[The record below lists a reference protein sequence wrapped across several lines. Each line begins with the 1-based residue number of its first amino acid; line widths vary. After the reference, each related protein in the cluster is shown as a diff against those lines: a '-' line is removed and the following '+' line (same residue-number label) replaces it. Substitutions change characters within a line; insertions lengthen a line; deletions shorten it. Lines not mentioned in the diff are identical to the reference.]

1 MHFKKLLLA
10 ATAFSLM
17 GPLPVTYGAE
27 KATADAIELTYDRFT
42 LDNGLTVIVHEDHKA
57 PVVFVGVWYH
67 VGSKD
72 EPKGKSGFAHLF
84 EHLMFNGTENYDADY
99 FKPLQEIGATGLN
112 GTTWLDR
119 TNYYQTVPTGGLDRA
134 LWMESERMGHLLGAI
149 SQEKLDEQRDVVKN
163 EKRQGDNRPYAM
175 AEYLESEG
183 LFPEDHPYHHSTIGS
198 MEDLSNASL
207 EDVKGWFKKYY
218 GATNAVMV
226 LAGDIDLK
234 TAKTMM
240 EKYFNDIGPGVPL
253 TRKKSLVPD
262 RVQNTA
268 DVMYDNVPQP
278 QVRWLWAVPGRT
290 EQETAE
296 LSLASAVLG
305 AGKNSRLYKKLIH
318 ETKLATSVSVHVQ
331 KFELAS
337 IFSISV
343 TLKPESDID
352 QVKAIV
358 ESTLADF
365 LKKGPE
371 KKELARV
378 KAVLDGNVIRS
389 LESVSGKGRMLATGQ
404 LYAENPNFINKSLR
418 WMNDASRK
426 DVLTTSRIWLSD
438 GSYQLTILPHGDHKA
453 GEAVADRSKMP
464 DMTKSTGLILP
475 PLQEGVLSN
484 GIKVVLAE
492 RHTIPVVNM
501 SIQFDAGTVSDQNG
515 KAGTA
520 NYAFGLMNEGTKS
533 LTSLEMANRKEM
545 LGANIGFS
553 NGQDTSSI
561 SLSALKKNIG
571 PSIELWADVIQNP
584 GFREED
590 FERDRDIL
598 LNQLE
603 QAKVS
608 PRSIARNLLAK
619 KTYGAGHP
627 YGLERQGTEQSI
639 TAMTIEDLNS
649 FISAWI
655 RPDNA
660 TIFVVGDTTLAD
672 ITPYLEKHFGK
683 WRAPKTPAGQKNI
696 PDVDNATTAHIYLV
710 DKPGSP
716 QATILAGQIAP
727 SFSDDRFFDLKAM
740 NEVLGGNFSSRL
752 NMNLRE
758 DKGWAYGAYSGI
770 VSGKGPGLYLFSA
783 PVQIDKTAEAMQE
796 VLKEVSDLR
805 GKTPPTED
813 ELALMRKN
821 KVLTLPGRFES
832 ANALLHY
839 IMDNAV
845 RGRDHKYAE
854 TLPEKYQALNPELL
868 LKTAQDFLTPDAL
881 TWIVVGDLSK
891 IEQKIRDLN
900 LGKVEIIDAEGNV
913 LR

>member
-1 MHFKKLLLA
+1 MRFKNLLLA

-17 GPLPVTYGAE
+17 APLPLSYGAE
-27 KATADAIELTYDRFT
+27 KASADAIELSYDRFT

-99 FKPLQEIGATGLN
+99 FKPLQEIGATGMN

-207 EDVKGWFKKYY
+207 EDVKGWFRKYY

-268 DVMYDNVPQP
+268 EVMYDNVPQP

-290 EQETAE
+290 EKEAAE

-305 AGKNSRLYKKLIH
+305 SGKNSRLYKKLIH

-358 ESTLADF
+358 DDTLADF

-404 LYAENPNFINKSLR
+404 LYAENPNFINKSLG

-426 DVLTTSRIWLSD
+426 DVLRTSRKWLSD
-438 GSYQLTILPHGDHKA
+438 GFYQLTILPHGDHKA

-464 DMTKSTGLILP
+464 DMTKNSALTLP

-520 NYAFGLMNEGTKS
+520 NYAFGLMNEGTES

-545 LGANIGFS
+545 LGAIIGFN

-571 PSIELWADVIQNP
+571 PSIELWADVVQNP

-590 FERDRDIL
+590 FERDRGIL

-603 QAKVS
+603 QAKVN
-608 PRSIARNLLAK
+608 PNAIARNLLAK
-619 KTYGAGHP
+619 KTYGKGHP

-639 TAMTIEDLNS
+639 KAMMVEDLRS

-672 ITPYLEKHFGK
+672 ITPYLEKNFGK
-683 WRAPKTPAGQKNI
+683 WRAPKTPAGKKNI
-696 PDVDNATTAHIYLV
+696 PAVDNATTAHIYLV

-716 QATILAGQIAP
+716 QAIIMAGQIAP

-740 NEVLGGNFSSRL
+740 NEILGGNFSSRL

-758 DKGWAYGAYSGI
+758 DKGWSYGAYSGI
-770 VSGKGPGLYLFSA
+770 ISAKGPGLYLFMA

-796 VLKEVSDLR
+796 VLKEVTDLR

-813 ELALMRKN
+813 EMDLMRKN

-832 ANALLHY
+832 SNALLNY

-854 TLPEKYQALNPELL
+854 TLPEKYQALNPDLM

-900 LGKVEIIDAEGNV
+900 LGKVEIIDAEGNI